1 MHVLTILHFPRHL
14 NKHAGVWTCA
24 QICFL
29 HSALHIHHIHVQ
41 LKPHVQMCLHRT
53 MTDSQPSL
61 LLQLLLSPPSSA
73 PLLLVWPP
81 KWFFLEYCHSVSW
94 VGKPADTHTHRKK
107 NKIRQNNSSAHTD
120 ANIRTHILSQVAG
133 QSCIVRFASIPDG
146 KAVLSVYL
154 APGHPW
160 DSLSGFSLLPKTCSP
175 VYLLIDSQRKA
186 KIDSVAPTS
195 LKSFLAKQAL
205 HAITC

>member
-1 MHVLTILHFPRHL
+1 MQEYERVHKYVFYTVNSIFTTFMYSWSHTYKCR
-14 NKHAGVWTCA
+14 A
-24 QICFL
+24 
-29 HSALHIHHIHVQ
+29 
-41 LKPHVQMCLHRT
+41 

-81 KWFFLEYCHSVSW
+81 KWFFLEYCHSLIQFLGLSQLS
-94 VGKPADTHTHRKK
+94 GQTSRHTHTHTGKK

-120 ANIRTHILSQVAG
+120 ANLRTHILSQVAG
-133 QSCIVRFASIPDG
+133 QSYIVRFASIPDG

-186 KIDSVAPTS
+186 EIDSVAPTS

-205 HAITC
+205 HAIIC

>member
-1 MHVLTILHFPRHL
+1 MTSKVIFLGVLPF
-14 NKHAGVWTCA
+14 
-24 QICFL
+24 
-29 HSALHIHHIHVQ
+29 S
-41 LKPHVQMCLHRT
+41 
-53 MTDSQPSL
+53 
-61 LLQLLLSPPSSA
+61 
-73 PLLLVWPP
+73 
-81 KWFFLEYCHSVSW
+81 YSVSGAQSAEW
-94 VGKPADTHTHRKK
+94 ANQQTHTHRKK

-120 ANIRTHILSQVAG
+120 ANLRTHILSQVAG
-133 QSCIVRFASIPDG
+133 QSYIVRFASIPDG

-186 KIDSVAPTS
+186 EIDSVAPTS

-205 HAITC
+205 HAIIC